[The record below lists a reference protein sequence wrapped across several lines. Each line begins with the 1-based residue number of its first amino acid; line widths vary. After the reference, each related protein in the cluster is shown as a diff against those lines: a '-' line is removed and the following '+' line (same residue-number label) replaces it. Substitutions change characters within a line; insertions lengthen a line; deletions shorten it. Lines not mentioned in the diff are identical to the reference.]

1 MKSLSGISIL
11 LTLFSFSILSAQ
23 APEILWNKTFGGEDY
38 DYGYSIE
45 QTLDGGYIIA
55 GSTNS
60 FGAGAEDVWLI
71 KTNKDGEELWNK
83 TYGGPDT
90 DRGNCVQQTPDGGFI
105 ITGSTTDISKTSSDA
120 LLIRTDKVGNTIWT
134 KTYTYEGDKYTGI
147 PLGEEGIFV
156 HQTSNGGYI
165 VSGTLNI
172 GIAFEQKILLIKTD
186 CIGNTEWS
194 KIYGETGF
202 QGSYCV
208 QQTCD
213 GGYILVGYTD
223 SEGAGS
229 TDIWFIKTDVNG
241 DTVWTK
247 TYGGNLQDW
256 GYYVEQTHDG
266 GYILTGSTSSFGAG
280 SADVWLIKTDQQ
292 GNALWTKT
300 YGGNDFDRG
309 IEVHQI
315 SGSGYIIIGRTQSFS
330 SGNMDIWLI
339 ETDDQGNIRW
349 SKTYG
354 GMGYEY
360 AHAGHQTIDGGYII
374 TGYKYPE
381 GLGDADIF
389 LLKTYPSPPPSENL
403 VQNGGFENG
412 EKFWNFYTN
421 GNGSFNTSGP
431 AAEGLNAAQL
441 NITDPG
447 TNCQLYQYDLS
458 LEANTKYI
466 LKFSAYS
473 SRGHDMQVAI
483 QKHVYPYTNYGLN
496 WEIVN
501 LKNGWTEYSLEFTTK
516 NFYGMV
522 YDARLLFWFASCAQ
536 KGDIY
541 YIDNVVLKK
550 DTGTPSPPIVENLLE
565 NGSFEMNKLPWIF
578 YTNGSGVFE
587 VSSPGFEGPKAAHVA
602 LNTLGSNMQLYQS
615 DIMLE
620 ANTNYQLKFVAYSSG
635 GNDMN
640 VAIQQHEFPYSNYG
654 LNWQWV
660 NLDRSWK
667 YYTLTFTSKNI
678 SGVVY
683 NARLLFWFAGHAQKG
698 DIYHID
704 GVILTKNETNEN
716 EEIKVAPDLAERDNP
731 QQVEL
736 MQNYPNPFNPTTS
749 IRFTL
754 PNEDHV
760 IIEIYNA
767 TGQKVRTLMNGRMNR
782 GYHEVSWNA
791 SDMASGIYFYRI
803 RSGNFQELKKM
814 ILMK

>member
-1 MKSLSGISIL
+1 MKSLSSISIL
-11 LTLFSFSILSAQ
+11 LTLFSFSFLSAQ
-23 APEILWNKTFGGEDY
+23 APEILWNKNFGGEDH
-38 DYGYSIE
+38 DTGSSVK

-90 DRGNCVQQTPDGGFI
+90 DRGNCVQQTSDGGFI
-105 ITGSTTDISKTSSDA
+105 ITGSTSDISKSSSDA
-120 LLIRTDKVGNTIWT
+120 LLIRTDEIGNTIWT
-134 KTYTYEGDKYTGI
+134 RTYAYEGNDIGAGYT
-147 PLGEEGIFV
+147 LSEEGIFV
-156 HQTSNGGYI
+156 RQTSDGGYI
-165 VSGTLNI
+165 ISGTIDI
-172 GIAFEQKILLIKTD
+172 GILFEQKILLIKTD
-186 CIGNTEWS
+186 GTGNTEWT
-194 KIYGETGF
+194 KIYGETEF
-202 QGSYCV
+202 QGGYCV

-223 SEGAGS
+223 SYGAGG
-229 TDIWFIKTDVNG
+229 TDIWLIKTDVNG

-247 TYGGNLQDW
+247 RFGGNLQDW
-256 GYYVEQTHDG
+256 GYYVEQTPDG
-266 GYILTGSTSSFGAG
+266 GYILTGSTTSYGIG
-280 SADVWLIKTDQQ
+280 SDVWLIKTDQK
-292 GNALWTKT
+292 GNTLWTKT
-300 YGGNDFDRG
+300 YGGDDFDRG

-315 SGSGYIIIGRTQSFS
+315 SSGGYIIIGRTQSFG

-339 ETDDQGNIRW
+339 ETNDQGNIRW

-354 GMGYEY
+354 GIYDEF
-360 AHAGHQTIDGGYII
+360 AQSGHQTTDGGYII
-374 TGYKYPE
+374 TGYIYSYSS
-381 GLGDADIF
+381 GVRDIF
-389 LLKTYPSPPPSENL
+389 LLKTHPSPPPSENL
-403 VQNGGFENG
+403 IQNGGFESG

-421 GNGSFNTSGP
+421 GKGSFKVSDP
-431 AAEGLNAAQL
+431 AAKGLNAAQL

-447 TNCQLYQYDLS
+447 TNCQLYQYNLC
-458 LEANTKYI
+458 LEANTRYI
-466 LKFSAYS
+466 LTFSAYS
-473 SRGHDMQVAI
+473 SSGHDMQVVI

-501 LKNGWTEYSLEFTTK
+501 LKNGWTEYSLEFVTK
-516 NFYGMV
+516 YFTGMV
-522 YDARLLFWFASCAQ
+522 HDARLLFWFASCAE
-536 KGDIY
+536 KGDSY
-541 YIDNVVLKK
+541 YIDKVVLKK
-550 DTGTPSPPIVENLLE
+550 DTGTPPPPTVENLLE

-578 YTNGSGVFE
+578 YSNGSGEFE
-587 VSSPGFEGPKAAHVA
+587 VSSPGFEGPKAAHVT
-602 LNTLGSNMQLYQS
+602 LNTTGSNMQLYQS

-620 ANTNYQLKFVAYSSG
+620 ANTNYQLKFAAYSSG
-635 GNDMN
+635 GNDIN

-660 NLDRSWK
+660 NLGRSWK

-678 SGVVY
+678 SGMVY
-683 NARLLFWFAGHAQKG
+683 NARLLFWFAGHAEEG
-698 DIYHID
+698 DTYHID
-704 GVILTKNETNEN
+704 DVILTKIETNEN
-716 EEIKVAPDLAERDNP
+716 EEIKVAPDLADRDNP

-736 MQNYPNPFNPTTS
+736 MQNYPNPFNPTTT

-760 IIEIYNA
+760 IIEIFNS

-814 ILMK
+814 IMMK